1 MQVSEINLA
10 DAKARLSEL
19 VERAEAGERV
29 QILRRGKPVAELV
42 PVDGAKKTINL
53 DMLKAVTEGTP
64 KQREGA
70 RKLIRRMRD
79 TARY

>member
-1 MQVSEINLA
+1 MQVSGINLA

-42 PVDGAKKTINL
+42 PVDGAKKTIDL

-64 KQREGA
+64 KQPEGA